1 MSEAAL
7 RFEDLSWR
15 HRFGCKGPGAEA
27 WLSGGGYHIPPMPN
41 TAAVDSAG
49 VLVARLATAEFLV
62 EAADGGGDHVSSTT
76 RHLASAGRPPDVYP
90 VARFDLVLGI
100 SGPGTDALLR
110 QICSVNFTPLLADA
124 RRHAG
129 PIILT
134 SMIGVGIV
142 AWPRLSERGP
152 GVTLWID
159 PSFAHYF
166 WTTLLEVGHETDGVI
181 IGKSN
186 AVGHMT

>member
-1 MSEAAL
+1 MSEVAL
-7 RFEDLSWR
+7 RFQDLSSR
-15 HRFGCKGPGAEA
+15 SRFGCKGPGAEA
-27 WLSGGGYHIPPMPN
+27 WLSAGGYCVPPIPN

-62 EAADGGGDHVSSTT
+62 EAADGGGDHVSSAI
-76 RHLASAGRPPDVYP
+76 RPLASAERPADVYP

-110 QICSVNFTPLLADA
+110 QICSVNFAPLLADA
-124 RRHAG
+124 RRHTG
-129 PIILT
+129 PVILT
-134 SMIGVGIV
+134 SMIGVGVV
-142 AWPRLSERGP
+142 ACPRLSDLGP

-166 WTTLLEVGHETDGVI
+166 WTTLLEVGHETGGVD
-181 IGKSN
+181 IGKST
-186 AVGHMT
+186 AVGHTT